1 MADQNAKTEMIKQF
15 KDLTGVPDDR
25 AKFYLELAA
34 WNVELAV
41 ASYYENMGE
50 DDIVDAD
57 IAAPAQTSPPPASK
71 GQSSSSRF
79 ATIHNIQDAVSSDS
93 ENEEGQAFY
102 AGGSETSGQQIL
114 GPKKKQTGKKIVED
128 LFKSAREH
136 GATEVD
142 ESEPQ
147 RRTTTKPTFKGT
159 GYRLGETEDMPND
172 GPLRDFKDP
181 ENREFLDSISKGEVP
196 RELTSSAKGEVNLN
210 MEDHR
215 QEEYVKPKIPVK
227 AFAGAGH
234 MLGSPAPNVIQQT
247 PSAASGSANESAAQS
262 TLSVD
267 NSKPTTSLQIRLAD
281 GSRMVAKFNHS
292 HRVLDVR
299 RYIIIARPQYAG
311 VNFVLMT
318 TFPNKELTDENQT
331 LEEAKLLNAVIK

>member
-1 MADQNAKTEMIKQF
+1 
-15 KDLTGVPDDR
+15 
-25 AKFYLELAA
+25 
-34 WNVELAV
+34 
-41 ASYYENMGE
+41 MGE

-57 IAAPAQTSPPPASK
+57 IAAPAQTSPLPASK
-71 GQSSSSRF
+71 GPSSSSRF
-79 ATIHNIQDAVSSDS
+79 ATIHNIQDEVSSDS

-159 GYRLGETEDMPND
+159 GYRLGETEDMPSDVVHGGPIAQPTRQVDMILKLWKNGFSVDD

-311 VNFVLMT
+311 VHFVLMT

-331 LEEAKLLNAVIK
+331 LEEAKLLNAVIVQRQK